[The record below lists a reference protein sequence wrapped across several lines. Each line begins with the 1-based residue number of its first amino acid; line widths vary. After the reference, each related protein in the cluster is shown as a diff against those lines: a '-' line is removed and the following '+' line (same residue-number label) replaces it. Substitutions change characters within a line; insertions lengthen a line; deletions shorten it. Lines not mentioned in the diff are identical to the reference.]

1 MDQIDWTPTLAAQS
15 WNTLLRCVLNC
26 CSDCLTA
33 SQPPCPL
40 ATATTAAW
48 AGEDLSHRTL

>member
-15 WNTLLRCVLNC
+15 WNTLLRCLLNC
-26 CSDCLTA
+26 CSDCLRA
-33 SQPPCPL
+33 SQTPCPL